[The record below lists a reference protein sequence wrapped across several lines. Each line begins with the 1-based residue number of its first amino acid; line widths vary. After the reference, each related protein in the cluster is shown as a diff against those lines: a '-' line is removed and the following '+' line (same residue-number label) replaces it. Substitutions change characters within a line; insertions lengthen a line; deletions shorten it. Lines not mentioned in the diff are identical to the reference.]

1 MDTLTISV
9 LKTHIIKEVIRLVV
23 SDDSLFRI
31 IHPGQR
37 GEYPLYYFYYSLNTK
52 MVSMSPCAFSIH
64 DKIGELS
71 SYVVNEKNGSVQS
84 C

>member
-1 MDTLTISV
+1 
-9 LKTHIIKEVIRLVV
+9 
-23 SDDSLFRI
+23 
-31 IHPGQR
+31 
-37 GEYPLYYFYYSLNTK
+37 